1 MAAARAALICPL
13 AAAPVMGA
21 TVKEKAAMVVASTS
35 FVVALA
41 NKFGAGL
48 PDFGAICSSS
58 PEIEC
63 RDCQAKGELN
73 ERL

>member
-13 AAAPVMGA
+13 AAAAVVEA
-21 TVKEKAAMVVASTS
+21 TVNEKAAMVVASTS
-35 FVVALA
+35 FVAALV

-58 PEIEC
+58 PEIER
-63 RDCQAKGELN
+63 RDCKAKKELH
-73 ERL
+73 ESL

>member
-1 MAAARAALICPL
+1 M
-13 AAAPVMGA
+13 VN
-21 TVKEKAAMVVASTS
+21 EKAAMVVASKS

-63 RDCQAKGELN
+63 RGAKL
-73 ERL
+73 RRS

>member
-1 MAAARAALICPL
+1 MAAAR
-13 AAAPVMGA
+13 
-21 TVKEKAAMVVASTS
+21 EKAAMVVASTS

-63 RDCQAKGELN
+63 RDCQAKEELN

>member
-1 MAAARAALICPL
+1 M
-13 AAAPVMGA
+13 VN
-21 TVKEKAAMVVASTS
+21 EKAAMVVASKS